1 MLGSQW
7 SKKELENFYQGYR
20 KYGMDWKKVASSVH
34 SRTVEMVVAFYKMN
48 KAYLSLPDRVESV
61 AGFIA
66 MMIDHYNML
75 DIRNS
80 DGVLLKNMSDPSIPN
95 NNLDQTIS

>member
-1 MLGSQW
+1 M
-7 SKKELENFYQGYR
+7 
-20 KYGMDWKKVASSVH
+20 ASSVH
-34 SRTVEMVVAFYKMN
+34 SRTAEMVASFYSMN

-61 AGFIA
+61 VGFIA

-75 DIRNS
+75 DISNS
-80 DGVLLKNMSDPSIPN
+80 DGVLLKNMRDPSIPN